1 VKTHRIDTLKKGI
14 TSMTILIEEQKP
26 NWFASSRLGQFFA
39 SPAGR
44 AARIVG
50 GLLLI
55 GGGLLLV
62 GGIAGMVIA
71 AVGLVPW
78 LAGALDK
85 CVFSALFRG
94 PFSGSEIR
102 ACASD

>member
-1 VKTHRIDTLKKGI
+1 
-14 TSMTILIEEQKP
+14 MTVQIEEQKP
-26 NWFASSRLGQFFA
+26 NWFATSRLGQFFA

-44 AARIVG
+44 VARIGG

-55 GGGLLLV
+55 GTGLLLV
-62 GGIAGMVIA
+62 SGIAGMVIA
-71 AVGLVPW
+71 AIGLVPL
-78 LAGALDK
+78 LAGAFDV

-102 ACASD
+102 ACARD